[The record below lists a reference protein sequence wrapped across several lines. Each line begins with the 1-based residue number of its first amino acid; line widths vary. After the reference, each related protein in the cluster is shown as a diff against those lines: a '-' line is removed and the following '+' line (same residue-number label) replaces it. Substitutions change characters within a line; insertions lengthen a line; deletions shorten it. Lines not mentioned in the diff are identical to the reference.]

1 MNKNNS
7 GFSYTLKLP
16 EKKLEASTNMQLLI
30 NLNVLN
36 LNALKVCPFQQG
48 GLFDQDTSHA

>member
-1 MNKNNS
+1 MIKNNS

-36 LNALKVCPFQQG
+36 LTALKVCPFQQG